1 MQRCNK
7 TWNRDLFQTR
17 NFSEP
22 DSCLCTTSFCNAA
35 LVSTKFLFPFV
46 IEFSLVASCLL
57 IVTWGNIGKQPPP
70 CECIVKPSYKFYKAY
85 TGIVHDTF
93 LQHLHYSVCWKIALI
108 YVCSSPNAKPISL
121 PIQYIKKLFF
131 YKTEEHTLSFTLFG
145 TVTFAEAWSLAGS
158 DILFYILLLQN

>member
-7 TWNRDLFQTR
+7 ILNLDLFQTR

-35 LVSTKFLFPFV
+35 LVSTKFSFPFV

-93 LQHLHYSVCWKIALI
+93 FVTSPLFSLLKDRVDLSVQFTKCKNNFITYSI
-108 YVCSSPNAKPISL
+108 N
-121 PIQYIKKLFF
+121 
-131 YKTEEHTLSFTLFG
+131 
-145 TVTFAEAWSLAGS
+145 
-158 DILFYILLLQN
+158 